1 MKKPLLC
8 SYGIPAFVRDL
19 IGLLKIDE
27 VCMCE
32 KVLQS
37 LKIHTKGRRIQWAVL
52 LRFWGT
58 YARP

>member
-37 LKIHTKGRRIQWAVL
+37 LKSTLKEEESSGL
-52 LRFWGT
+52 
-58 YARP
+58 YC